1 MIVKANHPNV
11 DIDGTVT
18 MPYLIQWNSNCSLTL
33 LVQHLSTH
41 FSQDPP
47 LYAKPTHTP
56 SPPHTTIANNSV
68 YSPQNLSND
77 NNQNWYTQTPDP
89 YVASTSSSY
98 THNNYSN
105 PTYTTPTTH
114 PIPVVNSS
122 VYPNQKLNPI
132 SSSSYGQSSAYTN
145 TAYSQP
151 TNTLY
156 NSTGS
161 SNSGSYNNNNTY
173 NSITTSIPTN
183 VTPASASYALNQLP
197 SQFSHLSTPSGS
209 NYPVPS
215 YPGHNSGNTFPAQSK
230 REKLERELT
239 NKLQQILSNKQI
251 LFNKEIQNELT
262 IQKQLNESYN
272 NIQTDLKNMNKYKEN
287 ISELLT
293 IINTKNLELEEWADK
308 QQQQEQNTNNNTND
322 IESYIIPYDD
332 ISTQLIK
339 LSAEIK
345 VIDDLIYYIIKA
357 KVASAID
364 LSSFLKEIRRLSSNQ
379 FLLRMHMLKINAS
392 IAHAITT
399 ANTTNTNAIGNSAY
413 PTSTSAGVGG
423 GGGTDGGGYM
433 NGSSNSSGGLK

>member
-18 MPYLIQWNSNCSLTL
+18 IPYLTQWSSNCSLTL

-47 LYAKPTHTP
+47 LYTKPTHTP
-56 SPPHTTIANNSV
+56 SPPPPSVNSSV
-68 YSPQNLSND
+68 YTPQNLGDN

-114 PIPVVNSS
+114 PTPVVNSS
-122 VYPNQKLNPI
+122 VYPNQKLNPT
-132 SSSSYGQSSAYTN
+132 SSSSYGQNSAYTN

-161 SNSGSYNNNNTY
+161 SNSGSYNNINKNNSNT
-173 NSITTSIPTN
+173 NSISTN

-209 NYPVPS
+209 NYP
-215 YPGHNSGNTFPAQSK
+215 GGQNSGNTFPAQSK

-239 NKLQQILSNKQI
+239 NKLQQILSNKQAS
-251 LFNKEIQNELT
+251 FNKEIQNELT
-262 IQKQLNESYN
+262 IQKQLNESYH

-287 ISELLT
+287 ISESLT

-399 ANTTNTNAIGNSAY
+399 ANTTNTNAIVYSTY
-413 PTSTSAGVGG
+413 LTSTSAGVGG

-433 NGSSNSSGGLK
+433 NSSSNSSGGLK

>member
-18 MPYLIQWNSNCSLTL
+18 IPYLIQWNNNCSLTL

-47 LYAKPTHTP
+47 LYTKPTHTP
-56 SPPHTTIANNSV
+56 SPPPPIVNNSV

-77 NNQNWYTQTPDP
+77 NNNQNWYTQTPDP

-105 PTYTTPTTH
+105 PTYTTPTAHPTH
-114 PIPVVNSS
+114 PTATPIVNSS
-122 VYPNQKLNPI
+122 VYPTQNLNP
-132 SSSSYGQSSAYTN
+132 SSSSYGQNSAYTN

-151 TNTLY
+151 INTLY

-161 SNSGSYNNNNTY
+161 SNNSNYNNINKNTNTY
-173 NSITTSIPTN
+173 NTSTSIPTN
-183 VTPASASYALNQLP
+183 VTPASASYALN
-197 SQFSHLSTPSGS
+197 SQFSHLSTST
-209 NYPVPS
+209 NYPGL
-215 YPGHNSGNTFPAQSK
+215 GHNSDPFSGTNTFATK
-230 REKLERELT
+230 REKLEFNLT
-239 NKLQQILSNKQI
+239 NKLQQTLHTKQTN
-251 LFNKEIQNELT
+251 FNKEIQYELT
-262 IQKQLNESYN
+262 IQKSLNESYIT
-272 NIQTDLKNMNKYKEN
+272 IQNDIKNMNKYKNN
-287 ISELLT
+287 ISESLT
-293 IINTKNLELEEWADK
+293 IINNKNHELEVWVDK
-308 QQQQEQNTNNNTND
+308 QQQQEQNTNNANND

-357 KVASAID
+357 KVASTID

-399 ANTTNTNAIGNSAY
+399 TG
-413 PTSTSAGVGG
+413 AGGQSGG
-423 GGGTDGGGYM
+423 GSGGGGGGYM
-433 NGSSNSSGGLK
+433 NGSSNGGLK